1 MLTVSDKVM
10 TWPLW
15 IYIVGWIFFVYLFT
29 QIVGFDVQNI
39 PNILISGMYFVEF
52 GVHEASHI
60 VFAFLPAVFVAAAG
74 SFGEISFTLLLLFAT
89 LKAKAYF
96 ASIFAALWVMLA
108 MNSVGNYM
116 ADARAQSLPLIG
128 PGDTV
133 KHDWNFVFGELGWL
147 NNDMIIGRTVTIIGD
162 IIGVVALLF
171 GVYLIITKIIR
182 DRSTEESA

>member
-1 MLTVSDKVM
+1 MLSNKSM

-15 IYIVGWIFFVYLFT
+15 MYIVGWVFFVYLFF
-29 QIVGFDVQNI
+29 QIVGFDVRSI
-39 PNILISGMYFVEF
+39 PNLLVSGMYFVEF
-52 GVHEASHI
+52 GVHEASHL
-60 VFAFLPAVFVAAAG
+60 VFAFLPQIFVAAAG

-116 ADARAQSLPLIG
+116 ADARSQSLPLIG

-133 KHDWNFVFGELGWL
+133 IHDWNFVFGKLGWL
-147 NNDMIIGRTVTIIGD
+147 GSDAAIGRTVAIAGD
-162 IIGVVALLF
+162 LVGGAALLF
-171 GVYLIITKIIR
+171 GLYLIAAKIIR
-182 DRSTEESA
+182 DKSTKIT